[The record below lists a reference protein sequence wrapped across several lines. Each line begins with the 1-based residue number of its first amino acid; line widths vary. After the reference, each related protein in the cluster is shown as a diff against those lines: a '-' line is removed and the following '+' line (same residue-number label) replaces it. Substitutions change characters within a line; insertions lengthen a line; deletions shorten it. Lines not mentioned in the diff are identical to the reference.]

1 MSGAEHSPDP
11 RVPAA
16 TLATYAVFLTI
27 GVAVASWATRI
38 PQIRARL
45 GLDPSQLGLVLL
57 AVAAGSFVI
66 LPIAGTIVQ
75 RYGSRRSVTAMA
87 LLQTLALC
95 AVGIGV
101 SRGVAPVVAGFFL
114 LGVSSGLWD
123 VAMNVHG
130 ASVERKAGRSMM
142 PRFHAA
148 FSIGTVVGAAIGV
161 GMVALHVPVAEHLV
175 IVACL
180 VSVIAVPAARSF
192 LDDVEAAPGE
202 PNRPTRAL
210 GRWRER
216 RTLLIGVIVLSFA
229 FSEGTATDWIG
240 VALIDDRQASA
251 VVAAAGLA
259 WFLVAMTTVRWF
271 GVGLLDRY
279 GRSAV
284 VRASGA
290 VAMAGLALFV
300 LSPGTPTAFAGLAL
314 WGAGTALGFPVGI
327 SAAAD
332 QPRAAAG
339 RVGVVSSIGYWAF
352 LGGPPLIGYLGDREN
367 VLRALAVGVVPL
379 AAAMALA
386 GNLRRLPAD

>member
-1 MSGAEHSPDP
+1 MSGPEHSPDP
-11 RVPAA
+11 RVRPAG
-16 TLATYAVFLTI
+16 LATYAVFLTM
-27 GVAVASWATRI
+27 GVAVASWASRI
-38 PQIRARL
+38 PQIRTSL

-75 RYGSRRSVTAMA
+75 RYGSRRSLTAMA

-95 AVGIGV
+95 AVAIGV
-101 SRGVAPVVAGFFL
+101 SRGVAPVVVGFFL
-114 LGVSSGLWD
+114 LGLSSGLWD
-123 VAMNVHG
+123 VSMNVHG
-130 ASVERKAGRSMM
+130 ASVERRAGRSMM

-148 FSIGTVVGAAIGV
+148 FSIGTVVGAGIGV

-180 VSVIAVPAARSF
+180 VSAIAVPAARSF

-202 PNRPTRAL
+202 RNRRTRAL

-216 RTLLIGVIVLSFA
+216 RTLLIGVIVLAFA
-229 FSEGTATDWIG
+229 FSEGTANDWIG
-240 VALIDDRQASA
+240 VALIDDRQTSA
-251 VVAAAGLA
+251 VVATAGLA
-259 WFLVAMTTVRWF
+259 WFLAAMTTFRWF

-279 GRSAV
+279 GRPAV
-284 VRASGA
+284 VRASA
-290 VAMAGLALFV
+290 AAAIAGLALFV
-300 LSPGTPTAFAGLAL
+300 LSPGAPIAFAGLTL

-332 QPRAAAG
+332 QPEAAAG

-352 LGGPPLIGYLGDREN
+352 LGGPPLIGYLGDRES
-367 VLRALAVGVVPL
+367 VVRALAVGVVPL

-386 GNLRRLPAD
+386 GNLRRLPAN